1 MKVKAIQFN
10 EFGGYD
16 QLKLV
21 EVPMPVPA
29 EGQLLV
35 RVLLAAVNPVDDTV
49 RKGMIPQ
56 TKTPMVLGNEGAGVI
71 IRGNAAFPEG
81 KRVII
86 SGFTPQGSIRG
97 IRTDGTWQEYLALYP
112 EELVGIPDHVSTE
125 EAAATFVGFF
135 SAQACLNK
143 VEFVA
148 GKSVLSLGVGGSVG
162 NAAVQLAKAHGAS
175 LVITTAGSTAKAKVA
190 EAAGFDHIIDLEKES
205 ISDGVRRITD
215 GQGVDIVV
223 DSIGGALT
231 GEAIRSL
238 ARNGVIVN
246 IGYSAGIQFTA
257 NLTDF
262 IWKGLQMRGV
272 SLSGWFSPDEQ
283 RVVWDQILPLLEN
296 GNIRP
301 MVARTFDAGEAP
313 EAQRYLIEDKPFGK
327 VLLRWA
333 VAG

>member
-1 MKVKAIQFN
+1 MKTIQFN
-10 EFGGYD
+10 EFGSYE
-16 QLKLV
+16 QLRLI
-21 EVPMPVPA
+21 EAPMPVPA

-35 RVLLAAVNPVDDTV
+35 RVLLSAVNPVDDTI

-56 TKTPMVLGNEGAGVI
+56 TKTPMILGNEGVGVI
-71 IRGNAAFPEG
+71 ISGNASFPEG

-86 SGFTPQGSIRG
+86 SGFTPEGTVRG

-112 EELVGIPDHVSTE
+112 EELVGVPDQVSDE
-125 EAAATFVGFF
+125 AAAATFVGFF

-143 VEFVA
+143 AGFVA

-190 EAAGFDHIIDLEKES
+190 EGAGFDHVINLEKET
-205 ISDGVRRITD
+205 ISDGVRRITG

-246 IGYSAGIQFTA
+246 IGYSAGTQFTA

-272 SLSGWFSPDEQ
+272 SLSGWFGPEEQ
-283 RVVWDQILPLLEN
+283 QAIWNQILPLLEK
-296 GNIRP
+296 GDIRP
-301 MVARTFDAGEAP
+301 LVARTFDAGEAP
-313 EAQRYLIEDKPFGK
+313 AAQRYLIEDKPFGK
-327 VLLRWA
+327 VLLRW
-333 VAG
+333 